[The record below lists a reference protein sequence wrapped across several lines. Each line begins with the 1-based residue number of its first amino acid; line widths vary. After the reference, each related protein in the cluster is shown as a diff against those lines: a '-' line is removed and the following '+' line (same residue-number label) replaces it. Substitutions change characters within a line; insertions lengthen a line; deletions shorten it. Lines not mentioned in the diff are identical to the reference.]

1 MTHRRPGLHAAT
13 ASAVAQGLARAAP
26 LVDAHRDSSCAPRG
40 ESSGAHART
49 QPELPMTRLSVA
61 VSIVLAASA
70 GALAAPV
77 HAAVAAAEPVALQ
90 CGRLFDARSGKI
102 LSARTVVVREGKIEK
117 ILDGRSEA
125 PGARAI
131 DLSQHTCTPGW
142 TDLHVH
148 MSSQSSPQSYS
159 EGFRLDG
166 TDFAFRSVG
175 YAKKTLLA
183 GFTSVRDLGGE
194 VAPHLRDA
202 INQGLVDG
210 PRIWAAGKSIA
221 TTGGHADPTNGYN
234 DALSHLIGP
243 PGPTEGVINSIDDAR
258 QAVRQR
264 YKEGSDVIK
273 ITATGGVLS
282 YARSGDA
289 PQFTVE
295 EVKAIV
301 DTAKDY
307 GYRVAA
313 HAHGTEGMKRAVLG
327 GVTSIEH
334 GTYMD
339 AEVMSLMKQKGAWYV
354 PTIYAGRFVA
364 DKAKLEGYFPEVVR
378 PKAARIGAL
387 IQQTAAN
394 AYKNGVKIAFGT
406 DMGVGP
412 HGDNA
417 REFLYMVEAGIPAS
431 VALQAATI
439 RAAEVLGVDDQG
451 VIEAGKRADIVAV
464 KGDPVEDIN
473 TVMNVD
479 FVMKDGQVYKQ
490 AL

>member
-1 MTHRRPGLHAAT
+1 MLKPL
-13 ASAVAQGLARAAP
+13 SLA
-26 LVDAHRDSSCAPRG
+26 
-40 ESSGAHART
+40 
-49 QPELPMTRLSVA
+49 
-61 VSIVLAASA
+61 VLAA
-70 GALAAPV
+70 LASVSV
-77 HAAVAAAEPVALQ
+77 HAAEPAAAPQALQ
-90 CGRLFDARSGKI
+90 CGQVFDARSGKLAGPKTLI
-102 LSARTVVVREGKIEK
+102 VRQGRIERVVEGAAG
-117 ILDGRSEA
+117 DVGDATRV
-125 PGARAI
+125 
-131 DLSQHTCTPGW
+131 DLSGHTCMPGW

-148 MSSQSSPQSYS
+148 LGSESSPQSYS
-159 EGFRLDG
+159 EGFRLDDV
-166 TDFAFRSVG
+166 DFAFRSVG
-175 YAKKTLLA
+175 FAKKTLLA

-194 VAPHLRDA
+194 VSPHLRDA

-282 YARSGDA
+282 YAKSGDA

-313 HAHGTEGMKRAVLG
+313 HAHGEEGMKRAVLG

-334 GTYMD
+334 GTYMSD
-339 AEVMSLMKQKGAWYV
+339 DVMKLMKQHGTWYV

-364 DKAKLEGYFPEVVR
+364 DKAKIDGYFPDVVR
-378 PKAARIGAL
+378 PKAQRIGAL

-417 REFLYMVEAGIPAS
+417 REFIYMVEAGIPAA
-431 VALQAATI
+431 VAFQAATI

-451 VIEAGKRADIVAV
+451 VLEAGKRADIVAV
-464 KGDPVEDIN
+464 PGNPLENIQQ
-473 TVMNVD
+473 VMNVD
-479 FVMKDGQVYKQ
+479 FVMKDGKVYRSPE
-490 AL
+490 A

>member
-1 MTHRRPGLHAAT
+1 
-13 ASAVAQGLARAAP
+13 
-26 LVDAHRDSSCAPRG
+26 
-40 ESSGAHART
+40 
-49 QPELPMTRLSVA
+49 MTRLATA
-61 VSIVLAASA
+61 VSI
-70 GALAAPV
+70 ALAAATGAFAAPALA
-77 HAAVAAAEPVALQ
+77 AAVPAEPLALQ
-90 CGRLFDARSGKI
+90 CGKLFDARSGKV
-102 LSARTVVVREGKIEK
+102 LGARTVVVRDGKIEQV
-117 ILDGRSEA
+117 LDGRAEA

-148 MSSQSSPQSYS
+148 LGSQSSPQSYS
-159 EGFRLDG
+159 EGFRLDEV
-166 TDFAFRSVG
+166 DFAFRAVG
-175 YAKKTLLA
+175 YANKTLQA

-194 VAPHLRDA
+194 VSPHLRDA
-202 INQGLVDG
+202 INQGLVEG

-243 PGPTEGVINSIDDAR
+243 PGPTDGVINSIDDAR

-282 YARSGDA
+282 YAKSGDA

-301 DTAKDY
+301 DTARDY

-334 GTYMD
+334 GTYMTD
-339 AEVMSLMKQKGAWYV
+339 EVMSLMKQKGTWYI

-364 DKAKLEGYFPEVVR
+364 DKAKIDGYFPDVVR

-387 IQQTAAN
+387 IQDTAAK
-394 AYKNGVKIAFGT
+394 AYNNGVKIGVGT

-417 REFLYMVEAGIPAS
+417 RDFLYMVEAGIPAA

-451 VIEAGKRADIVAV
+451 VIETGKRADIVAV
-464 KGDPVEDIN
+464 PGNPVEDIN
-473 TVMNVD
+473 AVMKVE
-479 FVMKDGQVYKQ
+479 FVMKDGKVYKQ
-490 AL
+490 TF

>member
-1 MTHRRPGLHAAT
+1 MRPSSRVAAT
-13 ASAVAQGLARAAP
+13 RFAIAL
-26 LVDAHRDSSCAPRG
+26 
-40 ESSGAHART
+40 
-49 QPELPMTRLSVA
+49 
-61 VSIVLAASA
+61 LAALPTLSS
-70 GALAAPV
+70 
-77 HAAVAAAEPVALQ
+77 HAAEPVRALY
-90 CGRLFDARSGKI
+90 CGQLFDARSGK
-102 LSARTVVVREGKIEK
+102 LLDARTVVVRDGKIAQV
-117 ILDGRSEA
+117 LPGRASVA
-125 PGARAI
+125 DAQNI
-131 DLSQHTCTPGW
+131 DLSGHTCTPGW

-148 MSSQSSPQSYS
+148 LGSQSSPQSYS
-159 EGFRLDG
+159 EGFRLDD

-194 VAPHLRDA
+194 VALHLRDA

-210 PRIWAAGKSIA
+210 PRIWAAGSIIS
-221 TTGGHADPTNGYN
+221 TTGGHGDPTNGYN
-234 DALSHLIGP
+234 DALAHLVGP
-243 PGPTEGVINSIDDAR
+243 PGPTEGVVNSVDQAR
-258 QAVRQR
+258 QAVRQH
-264 YKEGSDVIK
+264 YKDGADLIK

-289 PQFTVE
+289 PQFTVD

-307 GYRVAA
+307 GYKVAA
-313 HAHGTEGMKRAVLG
+313 HAHGDEGIRRAVLG

-334 GTYMD
+334 GTYMSP
-339 AEVMSLMKQKGAWYV
+339 ETMSLMKQKGTWYV
-354 PTIYAGRFVA
+354 PTIYAGKFVA
-364 DKAKLEGYFPEVVR
+364 EKARIDGYFPDLVR

-387 IQQTAAN
+387 IQDTAAR

-417 REFLYMVEAGIPAS
+417 REFVYMVEAGIPAAT
-431 VALQAATI
+431 ALQAATI

-464 KGDPVEDIN
+464 PGNPIEDIG
-473 TVMNVD
+473 TVMKVD
-479 FVMKDGQVYKQ
+479 FVMKDGVMYRQPQ
-490 AL
+490 G